1 MKTVRFSRVATLAGL
16 LCLAALLIGGCGG
29 GSSSS
34 SGKAGD
40 RAAPAAS
47 DFLSAKGKSLADVL
61 NSASAPS
68 TLVLTPTQRVFYKGK
83 NRFGFGVFTRSARG
97 QVSDAQ
103 VALYVAKAPPAG
115 SLPSPK
121 ANGAAAKGG
130 QKGRLEAAL
139 GNKASGP
146 YPARIESLATEPAFR
161 AQTTANDPDAGKVVY
176 VTDVNLPKDGEW
188 RVGALIKENG
198 KTTATILPSAVVG
211 EFKDIPRVGDR
222 PPKINT
228 PTEASV
234 GGDLS
239 KLTTRIPPERMN
251 KVNFADAL
259 GKKPIVLVY
268 ATPQFCQSRV
278 CGPVV
283 DIESQVQRD
292 YGDKADFIHMEIY
305 NDNDP
310 KKGVRPQ
317 VRAFGLPSE
326 PWLFVIDS
334 KGVVRTA
341 IEGAFNLKELTDA
354 VKAVTGG

>member
-1 MKTVRFSRVATLAGL
+1 MKTVRISRVATLAGL

-29 GSSSS
+29 GGSSSG
-34 SGKAGD
+34 GKAGD

-47 DFLSAKGKSLADVL
+47 DFPSAKGKSLADVL

-68 TLVLTPTQRVFYKGK
+68 TLVLTPTQKVFYKGK
-83 NRFGFGVFTRSARG
+83 NRFGFGVFTRSARE
-97 QVSDAQ
+97 QVTDAQ
-103 VALYVAKAPPAG
+103 VALYVAKAPPPGAV
-115 SLPSPK
+115 PSPK
-121 ANGAAAKGG
+121 ANGAAKGSS
-130 QKGRLEAAL
+130 KDRLAAAL
-139 GNKASGP
+139 GNPASGP
-146 YPARIESLATEPAFR
+146 YPARVESLETEPAFR
-161 AQTTANDPDAGKVVY
+161 SQTTAQDPDAGTAVY
-176 VTDVNLPKDGEW
+176 VTDVNLPSDGEW

-198 KTTATILPSAVVG
+198 KTTATILPSAVAG
-211 EFKDIPRVGDR
+211 EFKSIPRVGDR
-222 PPKINT
+222 PPRIST
-228 PTEASV
+228 PTPESV

-239 KLTTRIPPERMN
+239 KLTTRVPPEKMN
-251 KVNFADAL
+251 EVDFADAL
-259 GKKPIVLVY
+259 GKKPIVLVF

-310 KKGVRPQ
+310 GKGVRPQ

-326 PWLFVIDS
+326 PWLFVIDR
-334 KGVVRTA
+334 KGVVHTV
-341 IEGAFNLKELTDA
+341 IEGAFDLKELTDA